1 MSERNLFLSH
11 QVETNPKVKKPEYS
25 ETVKQHLSLT
35 NKHSLTAPASDL
47 MTEEIVEK
55 NKRETFSW
63 NSKCIYNRGKK
74 EHVKQVSVST
84 LKFSTDFLFAS
95 FALQS

>member
-11 QVETNPKVKKPEYS
+11 QVETNPKVKMPEYS
-25 ETVKQHLSLT
+25 ETVKQVLT

-55 NKRETFSW
+55 HKRETFSW
-63 NSKCIYNRGKK
+63 NSKCIYNRGEK